1 MNSIPFTVH
10 WHLHRVFEWFDREP
24 TLRVAVITGAGP
36 KSFCAGQDLIE
47 LGQRDP
53 KELEERPYMAMHPPT
68 GFAGISRRL
77 GKKPVVAAVNGFALG
92 GGFEIVLNWYVFP
105 PFLLSILSGPPLV
118 SNRLRVATCLAAILS
133 NAAHPFPTTLA
144 SHSPLCLTLP
154 YRKKVVTDTSAGTKS
169 DMTVASPT
177 ATFGLPESQR
187 GIYAGAGGL
196 PRLVRNVGLPLASE
210 ISMAGRTLSAQEA
223 LGFQLINH
231 ISSSAS
237 SVVDEAVGLAG
248 KVANISPDAIVI
260 TRAAIRETW
269 ETASVERAYQ
279 IIEERMKRGLME
291 GENAREGLAAFREK
305 RRPVWKASKL

>member
-1 MNSIPFTVH
+1 
-10 WHLHRVFEWFDREP
+10 
-24 TLRVAVITGAGP
+24 
-36 KSFCAGQDLIE
+36 
-47 LGQRDP
+47 
-53 KELEERPYMAMHPPT
+53 
-68 GFAGISRRL
+68 
-77 GKKPVVAAVNGFALG
+77 
-92 GGFEIVLNWYVFP
+92 
-105 PFLLSILSGPPLV
+105 
-118 SNRLRVATCLAAILS
+118 
-133 NAAHPFPTTLA
+133 
-144 SHSPLCLTLP
+144 
-154 YRKKVVTDTSAGTKS
+154 VVTDTSAGTKS

-279 IIEERMKRGLME
+279 IVEERMKRGLME

>member
-10 WHLHRVFEWFDREP
+10 WHMHRVFEWFDREP

-105 PFLLSILSGPPLV
+105 PFLLSILSAP
-118 SNRLRVATCLAAILS
+118 
-133 NAAHPFPTTLA
+133 A

>member
-1 MNSIPFTVH
+1 
-10 WHLHRVFEWFDREP
+10 
-24 TLRVAVITGAGP
+24 
-36 KSFCAGQDLIE
+36 DLIE

-92 GGFEIVLNWYVFP
+92 GGFEIVLN
-105 PFLLSILSGPPLV
+105 
-118 SNRLRVATCLAAILS
+118 C
-133 NAAHPFPTTLA
+133 
-144 SHSPLCLTLP
+144 
-154 YRKKVVTDTSAGTKS
+154 

-279 IIEERMKRGLME
+279 IVEERMKRGLME

>member
-1 MNSIPFTVH
+1 MANKTTTTTTTTTTLPPPPSNPSVLLSYPAPHVLLVTINRERQMNSIPFTVH

-47 LGQRDP
+47 LGKRDP

-92 GGFEIVLNWYVFP
+92 GGFEIVLN
-105 PFLLSILSGPPLV
+105 
-118 SNRLRVATCLAAILS
+118 C
-133 NAAHPFPTTLA
+133 
-144 SHSPLCLTLP
+144 
-154 YRKKVVTDTSAGTKS
+154 

-279 IIEERMKRGLME
+279 IVEERMKRGLME